1 MNFIGESILHPSRWS
16 VRARSTVASTLVIAF
31 CLVIAGLALVFVLA
45 NSLHLSALNGSEA
58 RATQLVQ
65 QLNGKNPADLDPS
78 LLSTDSQIGIVQ
90 IVDADHRIVAQSPGT
105 DSDLLSERF
114 LGPDES
120 DALGRVKKSDDED
133 YWLIG
138 RGAQTPTG
146 PVTVFVGADREPVET
161 VVTTVAVLLAI
172 VGPLVLGLAAFATYR
187 LVGSALAPVER
198 IRARVASISSGR
210 QGERVPVPSGND
222 EIARLATTMNDM
234 LARLDE
240 GALAQQRFVSDA
252 SHELRSPLSTITT
265 ALELAH
271 RHPDLLDDALIEDAL
286 LPEAR
291 RMRQLIEDLLI
302 LARSDE
308 SELEKFGIVVD
319 VDLDDILF
327 AEQKR
332 IDGISAVTVAA
343 AVAPV
348 RVSGDPRALT
358 RMVRN
363 LVDNAVRHAETLV
376 YLECS
381 EAGNEAHI
389 VIEDDGPGIPEAER
403 ERIFGR
409 FVRLDQPRSRQ
420 GGGSGLGL
428 AIASEIVAAHHGTIS
443 VNERVGGGSRFEVTI
458 PVPND

>member
-1 MNFIGESILHPSRWS
+1 MEHLASSILHPSRWS

-45 NSLHLSALNGSEA
+45 NSLHLSALNSSEA

-271 RHPDLLDDALIEDAL
+271 RRPDLLDDALIEDAL

-332 IDGISAVTVAA
+332 IDGISEVTVAA

-348 RVSGDPRALT
+348 RLRRPESIDADGAKPRGQCSAACGDPRVSRVLRSRKRSPHRDRGRRARNPCSRT
-358 RMVRN
+358 RTN
-363 LVDNAVRHAETLV
+363 LRTLRPPGPAAV
-376 YLECS
+376 
-381 EAGNEAHI
+381 EAG
-389 VIEDDGPGIPEAER
+389 
-403 ERIFGR
+403 
-409 FVRLDQPRSRQ
+409 S
-420 GGGSGLGL
+420 GSGLGL

-443 VNERVGGGSRFEVTI
+443 VSERAGGGSRFEVTI

>member
-45 NSLHLSALNGSEA
+45 NSLHLSALNSSEA

-105 DSDLLSERF
+105 ESGLLSEQL

-120 DALGRVKKSDDED
+120 DTFGRVKESDNED
-133 YWLIG
+133 YWLVG
-138 RGAQTPTG
+138 RGARTPTG

-161 VVTTVAVLLAI
+161 VVITVAVLLAI
-172 VGPLVLGLAAFATYR
+172 VGPLVLALAAFATYR

-198 IRARVASISSGR
+198 IRARVASISSR
-210 QGERVPVPSGND
+210 QGERVPVPAGND

-271 RHPDLLDDALIEDAL
+271 RRPDLLDDALIEDAL

-308 SELEKFGIVVD
+308 SELEKIGTSVD

-327 AEQKR
+327 AERKR
-332 IDGISAVTVAA
+332 IDGFSEVKVTA

-376 YLECS
+376 HLECS
-381 EAGNEAHI
+381 EVGHAARI
-389 VIEDDGPGIPEAER
+389 VIEDDGPGIPAAER

-428 AIASEIVAAHHGTIS
+428 AIASEIVAAHLGTITVS
-443 VNERVGGGSRFEVTI
+443 ERVGGGSRFEVTI
-458 PVPND
+458 PAPND

>member
-1 MNFIGESILHPSRWS
+1 MEHLASSILHPSRWS

-45 NSLHLSALNGSEA
+45 NSLHLSALNGSDA

-65 QLNGKNPADLDPS
+65 QLNGKNPAD
-78 LLSTDSQIGIVQ
+78 
-90 IVDADHRIVAQSPGT
+90 VDADHRIVAQSPGT

-210 QGERVPVPSGND
+210 QGERVPVPSGNA

-271 RHPDLLDDALIEDAL
+271 RRPDLLDDALIEDAL

>member
-1 MNFIGESILHPSRWS
+1 MNVIGESILHPSRWS
-16 VRARSTVASTLVIAF
+16 VRARTTVASTLVIAF

-45 NSLHLSALNGSEA
+45 NSLHLSALNSSEA
-58 RATQLVQ
+58 RATQLIQ
-65 QLNGKNPADLDPS
+65 QLGGKSPADLDPS
-78 LLSTDSQIGIVQ
+78 LLSTDSQVGIVQ
-90 IVDADHRIVAQSPGT
+90 IVDADHRIAAQSPGT
-105 DSDLLSERF
+105 ESGLLSEQL

-120 DALGRVKKSDDED
+120 DAYGRVKKSDDED

-172 VGPLVLGLAAFATYR
+172 AGPLVLGLAAFATYR

-271 RHPDLLDDALIEDAL
+271 RRPDLLDDALIEDAL

-308 SELEKFGIVVD
+308 SELESAGTVVD

-327 AEQKR
+327 AEHKR
-332 IDGISAVTVAA
+332 IDGISEIAVTAR
-343 AVAPV
+343 VAPV
-348 RVSGDPRALT
+348 RVSGDPRALA

-363 LVDNAVRHAETLV
+363 LVDNAVRHAETMV
-376 YLECS
+376 HLECS
-381 EAGNEAHI
+381 EDGHDAQI
-389 VIEDDGPGIPEAER
+389 VIEDDGPGIPAAER

-428 AIASEIVAAHHGTIS
+428 SIASEIVAAHHGTITVGES
-443 VNERVGGGSRFEVTI
+443 AGGGSRFEVTI
-458 PVPND
+458 PLPTD

>member
-1 MNFIGESILHPSRWS
+1 MNVIGESILHPSRWS

-45 NSLHLSALNGSEA
+45 NSLHLSALNSSDA

-105 DSDLLSERF
+105 DSDLLSGRF

-271 RHPDLLDDALIEDAL
+271 RRPDLLDDALIEDAL

-327 AEQKR
+327 AESRK
-332 IDGISAVTVAA
+332 GSTVS
-343 AVAPV
+343 PKL
-348 RVSGDPRALT
+348 RSPLPWLRFGSPET
-358 RMVRN
+358 RE
-363 LVDNAVRHAETLV
+363 H
-376 YLECS
+376 
-381 EAGNEAHI
+381 
-389 VIEDDGPGIPEAER
+389 
-403 ERIFGR
+403 
-409 FVRLDQPRSRQ
+409 
-420 GGGSGLGL
+420 
-428 AIASEIVAAHHGTIS
+428 
-443 VNERVGGGSRFEVTI
+443 
-458 PVPND
+458 

>member
-1 MNFIGESILHPSRWS
+1 
-16 VRARSTVASTLVIAF
+16 
-31 CLVIAGLALVFVLA
+31 
-45 NSLHLSALNGSEA
+45 
-58 RATQLVQ
+58 
-65 QLNGKNPADLDPS
+65 
-78 LLSTDSQIGIVQ
+78 
-90 IVDADHRIVAQSPGT
+90 
-105 DSDLLSERF
+105 
-114 LGPDES
+114 
-120 DALGRVKKSDDED
+120 
-133 YWLIG
+133 
-138 RGAQTPTG
+138 
-146 PVTVFVGADREPVET
+146 
-161 VVTTVAVLLAI
+161 
-172 VGPLVLGLAAFATYR
+172 
-187 LVGSALAPVER
+187 
-198 IRARVASISSGR
+198 
-210 QGERVPVPSGND
+210 
-222 EIARLATTMNDM
+222 MNDM

-271 RHPDLLDDALIEDAL
+271 RRPDLLDDALIEDAL

-332 IDGISAVTVAA
+332 IDGISEVTVAA

-348 RVSGDPRALT
+348 RSPETESIDADGAKPCGQCSAACGDPRVSRVLRSRKRSPHRDRGRRARNTCSRT
-358 RMVRN
+358 RTN
-363 LVDNAVRHAETLV
+363 LRTLRPPGPAAV
-376 YLECS
+376 
-381 EAGNEAHI
+381 EAG
-389 VIEDDGPGIPEAER
+389 R
-403 ERIFGR
+403 R
-409 FVRLDQPRSRQ
+409 
-420 GGGSGLGL
+420 SGLGL

>member
-45 NSLHLSALNGSEA
+45 NSLHLSALNSSEA

-105 DSDLLSERF
+105 ESGLLSEQL

-120 DALGRVKKSDDED
+120 DTFGRVKESDNED
-133 YWLIG
+133 YWLVG
-138 RGAQTPTG
+138 RGARTPTG

-161 VVTTVAVLLAI
+161 VVITVAVLLAI
-172 VGPLVLGLAAFATYR
+172 VGPLVLALAAFATYR

-198 IRARVASISSGR
+198 IRARVASISSR
-210 QGERVPVPSGND
+210 QGERVPVPAGND

-271 RHPDLLDDALIEDAL
+271 RRPDLLDDALIEDAL
-286 LPEAR
+286 LPEVR

-308 SELEKFGIVVD
+308 SELEKISTSVD

-327 AEQKR
+327 AEKKR
-332 IDGISAVTVAA
+332 IDGFSEVKVTA

-348 RVSGDPRALT
+348 RVSGDPRALR

-376 YLECS
+376 HLECT
-381 EAGNEAHI
+381 EVGHDAHI
-389 VIEDDGPGIPEAER
+389 VIEDDGTGIPAAER

-428 AIASEIVAAHHGTIS
+428 AIASEIVAAHLGTITVS
-443 VNERVGGGSRFEVTI
+443 ERVGGGSRFEVTI

>member
-1 MNFIGESILHPSRWS
+1 M
-16 VRARSTVASTLVIAF
+16 
-31 CLVIAGLALVFVLA
+31 
-45 NSLHLSALNGSEA
+45 
-58 RATQLVQ
+58 
-65 QLNGKNPADLDPS
+65 
-78 LLSTDSQIGIVQ
+78 Q

-138 RGAQTPTG
+138 RGAQTATG

-271 RHPDLLDDALIEDAL
+271 RRPDLLDNALIEDAL

-308 SELEKFGIVVD
+308 SELESSASSSTSTSMTSCSPSRKDRRYLRSYGRRCRGSGSG
-319 VDLDDILF
+319 LRRP
-327 AEQKR
+327 ES
-332 IDGISAVTVAA
+332 IDADGAKPRGQCSAAC
-343 AVAPV
+343 
-348 RVSGDPRALT
+348 GDPRVS
-358 RMVRN
+358 RK
-363 LVDNAVRHAETLV
+363 
-376 YLECS
+376 CS

-389 VIEDDGPGIPEAER
+389 VIEDDGPGIPAAER

-420 GGGSGLGL
+420 EAGP
-428 AIASEIVAAHHGTIS
+428 T
-443 VNERVGGGSRFEVTI
+443 
-458 PVPND
+458 

>member
-1 MNFIGESILHPSRWS
+1 M
-16 VRARSTVASTLVIAF
+16 RARSTVASTLVIAF

-45 NSLHLSALNGSEA
+45 NSLHLSALNSSDA

-105 DSDLLSERF
+105 DSDLLSERI

-271 RHPDLLDDALIEDAL
+271 RRPDLLDDALIEDAL

-332 IDGISAVTVAA
+332 IDGISEVTVAA

-348 RVSGDPRALT
+348 RLRRPESIDADGAKPCGQCSAACGDPRVSRVLRSRKRSPHRDRGRRARNTCSRT
-358 RMVRN
+358 RTN
-363 LVDNAVRHAETLV
+363 LRTLRPPGPAAV
-376 YLECS
+376 
-381 EAGNEAHI
+381 EAG
-389 VIEDDGPGIPEAER
+389 
-403 ERIFGR
+403 
-409 FVRLDQPRSRQ
+409 S
-420 GGGSGLGL
+420 GSGLGL

>member
-1 MNFIGESILHPSRWS
+1 MKHFGSPILHPSRWS
-16 VRARSTVASTLVIAF
+16 VRVRSTVASTLVIAF
-31 CLVIAGLALVFVLA
+31 CLVIAGIALVFVLA
-45 NSLHLSALNGSEA
+45 NSLHLSARDSAQG

-65 QLNGKNPADLDPS
+65 QLGSESAANLDAS

-90 IVDADHRIVAQSPGT
+90 IVDPDHRIVAQSPGT
-105 DSDLLSERF
+105 GRRLLSERI
-114 LGPDES
+114 LSPDES
-120 DALGRVKKSDDED
+120 DILGRVKESDDED

-138 RGAQTPTG
+138 RGALTPIG

-161 VVTTVAVLLAI
+161 VVTTVAILLAI
-172 VGPLVLGLAAFATYR
+172 IGPLVLGLAACATYR

-234 LARLDE
+234 LARLDK

-271 RHPDLLDDALIEDAL
+271 RRPDLLDDALIEDAL

-308 SELEKFGIVVD
+308 NELEPTSAVVD

-327 AEQKR
+327 AEKKR
-332 IDGISAVTVAA
+332 IDGISEITVTATI
-343 AVAPV
+343 API

-363 LVDNAVRHAETLV
+363 LVDNAVRHAQTQV
-376 YLECS
+376 HLECA
-381 EAGNEAHI
+381 ETTDTALIA
-389 VIEDDGPGIPEAER
+389 IEDDGPGIPAAER

-428 AIASEIVAAHHGTIS
+428 AIASEIVAAHHGTITVS
-443 VNERVGGGSRFEVTI
+443 ERAGGGSRFEVTI
-458 PVPND
+458 PAPED